1 MNEQIRQRVFGQPH
15 FRMDT
20 IKREM
25 VNKEKRTADL
35 SFASENPIERY
46 WGIEIL
52 DHSPAF
58 VKLGRWNN
66 KPPLLKNHRE
76 MRGVIE
82 NGRIENKR
90 LLGTARLSR
99 SPEAEQLLMDME
111 DEIAV
116 HTSVGYM
123 IHSMDEMKPEEMDE
137 ALKQMCL
144 AAGVKAFRCSW
155 EPIEG
160 SSVDIPA
167 DITVGL
173 GKRGLEYY
181 DLDDISD
188 VAKVT
193 AAVRSFKPPEQLG
206 VGEEKPQI
214 PQRSITMETPELTPE
229 QKAERQ
235 KVEAAKLESERV
247 VEIEAVG
254 TRFADRI
261 GGKEKMD
268 KLVKDAVELKR
279 SAEEFRGDIYMRVT
293 DDKPLESV
301 ESFLDLSSG
310 DKKRYSISRA
320 ILSLSGN
327 SGEKAEFERECSTE
341 IAKRMG
347 VTPKGLFVPYE
358 LQGRDAIPANVRA
371 ELASVL
377 KRYGIRDLSVGSAT
391 AGGNL
396 VGTDLI
402 ASSFI
407 ELLRNKALMLKLG
420 VKTLPGL
427 VGNVAIPKWT
437 GASTAYWVDETTAVT
452 ESNPTVG
459 QVTMSPNHVGTFID
473 FTRQLLLQATPAIDA
488 LVTEDLIRVLALG
501 IDAAILHGAGTD
513 EPTGIAGTSNVGA
526 VSGAGM
532 GWVGAVEFETDVAE
546 ANADVATMSFVARP
560 SVRGTLKTRE
570 KALNTGKFVIGDDG
584 LCNGYPFNV
593 TMQANSGYIFFGDFS
608 QVILG
613 EWGVLDINVDRSAL
627 ATTGGVRTVALKTV
641 DVGVRQPGAFSV
653 SSDFS

>member
-173 GKRGLEYY
+173 GKRGLDYY
-181 DLDDISD
+181 DLDDISE
-188 VAKVT
+188 VAKVI

-206 VGEEKPQI
+206 VGEGKPQN
-214 PQRSITMETPELTPE
+214 PQRSIIMETTELTPE
-229 QKAERQ
+229 QEAERQ
-235 KVEAAKLESERV
+235 KVEAKRLESERV
-247 VEIEAVG
+247 AEIEAVG

-261 GGKEKMD
+261 GGKEKMG

-279 SAEEFRGDIYMRVT
+279 SAELFRGDIYMRVT

-301 ESFLDLSSG
+301 ESFLDLSNK

-320 ILSLSGN
+320 ILSLADGK
-327 SGEKAEFERECSTE
+327 GGEFEHECSDE
-341 IAKRMG
+341 IAKRTG
-347 VTPKGLFVPYE
+347 KAPRGIYVPYE
-358 LQGRDAIPANVRA
+358 MQGIPAEVRS
-371 ELASVL
+371 ELNAVL
-377 KRYGIRDLSVGSAT
+377 RRYGVRDLSVGSAT

-396 VGTDLI
+396 VGTDFM
-402 ASSFI
+402 ASEFI
-407 ELLRNKALMLKLG
+407 QLLRNKSVMLSLG
-420 VKTLPGL
+420 VRVLPGL
-427 VGNVAIPKWT
+427 RENVAIPKQT
-437 GASTAYWVDETTAVT
+437 GASTAYWFAETVAAT
-452 ESNPTVG
+452 ESNPTFG
-459 QVTMSPNHVGTFID
+459 QVTLSPNHVGTYVD
-473 FTRQLLLQATPAIDA
+473 MTRQLLIQSNPAIDG
-488 LVTEDLIRVLALG
+488 LITEDLIQVIARGV
-501 IDAAILHGAGTD
+501 DAAILHGAGTD
-513 EPTGIAGTSNVGA
+513 EPTGVALTSNIGS

-532 GWVGAVEFETDVAE
+532 GWEGAVEFETDVAE
-546 ANADVATMSFVARP
+546 ANADVNTMVFVGRP
-560 SVRGTLKTRE
+560 SVRGALKTRD
-570 KALNTGKFVIGDDG
+570 KALNTANFVIGDDG
-584 LCNGYPFNV
+584 LCNGYRFAA
-593 TMQANSGYIFFGDFS
+593 TMQANAGYLFFGDWS
-608 QVILG
+608 QLILG
-613 EWGVLDINVDRSAL
+613 EFGPLDINLDRSAL
-627 ATTGGVRTVALKTV
+627 ATIGGLRILAFKSV

-653 SSDFS
+653 SSDFT